1 MRLVLE
7 VVSGP
12 HEGERIE
19 VDEGQSVAIGRT
31 TKADIALQDT
41 FMSSLH
47 FSVECSPKTCRVQD
61 LGSRNG
67 TTVNGKRVPKAKLRD
82 GDRIHAGRTDFVV
95 RIEHVDTGESKP
107 AVSRFAQ
114 TITPG
119 FDPVTDVPDGP
130 TGGISSSLPEPP
142 RRPSARREP
151 ASEPARPK
159 PQPRPP
165 VPSTTASSTQSS
177 SSPLPPPPPPAVV
190 EQPRIPSAKLPP
202 VASEYEADFQ
212 KSMASY
218 EAATPEGRLLQIL
231 RNQPEPLFALVD
243 AVHAPQLLELLRNSG
258 EDYQSLYKDE
268 KTAAVAPYLVRLPPQ
283 SPLLKTMLHE
293 GWGHGWGV
301 YLSARVS
308 LTDLR
313 SYFRRELMVS
323 LPDGAELFSRFY
335 EPKFFRPFLET
346 CTPQEAARFFG
357 PVGSYF
363 MESDRPEI
371 LLQFRNGASG
381 VDKKGHLLSVLE

>member
-1 MRLVLE
+1 MQLVLE
-7 VVSGP
+7 VISGP
-12 HEGERIE
+12 HEGEKIE
-19 VDEGQSVAIGRT
+19 VAEGQAVRIGRT

-95 RIEHVDTGESKP
+95 RIEHVDTGPSKP
-107 AVSRFAQ
+107 VVSRFAE

-119 FDPVTDVPDGP
+119 FDPVTDVPEGQ

-142 RRPSARREP
+142 RP
-151 ASEPARPK
+151 APARPK
-159 PQPRPP
+159 SEPVRQKPQPRSR

-177 SSPLPPPPPPAVV
+177 SGPLPPPPPPVV

-202 VASEYEADFQ
+202 QAPEYETDFQ

-231 RNQPEPLFALVD
+231 RNQPEPLFALAD
-243 AVHAPQLLELLRNSG
+243 AVHAPKLLELLRNSG
-258 EDYQSLYKDE
+258 EEYQSLYKDE

-283 SPLLKTMLHE
+283 APLLKTMLHD

-301 YLSARVS
+301 YLTARVS
-308 LTDLR
+308 MADLR
-313 SYFRRELMVS
+313 GYFRRELMVS

-335 EPKFFRPFLET
+335 EPKFFRPFLES

-357 PVGSYF
+357 PIGSYF

-371 LLQFRNGASG
+371 LLQFRNTASG